1 MDFVILRAAG
11 ANESAAADG
20 FREHLLDFDRDPV
33 AIDQDDA
40 GGDGK
45 RVGKD
50 FDLVRLGGVQFD
62 NRAAAEPHDLM
73 NRHCRG
79 SQNHHEVDADFI
91 EGWHR
96 TDYHTDKR
104 KIAYPEITTL
114 WLADG

>member
-20 FREHLLDFDRDPV
+20 FRKHLLDFDRDPV

-50 FDLVRLGGVQFD
+50 FDLVRLGGVEFD
-62 NRAAAEPHDLM
+62 NRAAAKPHDLM
-73 NRHCRG
+73 NGHG
-79 SQNHHEVDADFI
+79 GGPENHHEIHGNVIDCC
-91 EGWHR
+91 HYY
-96 TDYHTDKR
+96 T
-104 KIAYPEITTL
+104 
-114 WLADG
+114 